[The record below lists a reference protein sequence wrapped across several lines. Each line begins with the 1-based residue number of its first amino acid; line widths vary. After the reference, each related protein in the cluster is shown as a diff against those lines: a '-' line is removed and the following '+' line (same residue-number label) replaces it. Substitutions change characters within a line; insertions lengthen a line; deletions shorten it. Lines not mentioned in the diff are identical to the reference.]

1 MNRTEKRVFSIVAL
15 ALVFEFF
22 ILKNLPFFW
31 DGLSKAY
38 RAEWIFSHNFSSLI
52 VPTEYNS
59 GHPPLWITSIALVWT
74 LLGKSI
80 WAARLLLLV
89 VNIGAAYQLFL
100 LCKKHFL
107 PGISLLFFLLVAVDP
122 TVMAQTTIL
131 NNDMLL
137 LFFLLLGLNSLINQK
152 WRWYTIAITG
162 LLLTNLRGIYCT
174 IAFGAIHFLYIKYAS
189 LTFNKKMLRAYVV
202 GLVVFAGFLIV
213 QYSELGWVLI
223 SKNKNYATHR
233 EAAGLARIAKNAAA
247 YIKNILDFGRVFL
260 WIPLGLMLLVVFR
273 SKNKKL
279 SLPSKRIFI
288 ALSVFLVVFFL
299 GFVPFSNPMG
309 PRYLMICFLL
319 GAILFVNLLSQSI
332 LSAGKRKL
340 LVGIIVFALFSGHFW
355 IYPATIAQGW
365 DSSLAY
371 LNYFPEERKMFNYL
385 FENDIPFDEIGTNL
399 PLKSSRMAH
408 LLDTKKFDPSFAETD
423 FDTNR
428 YFIFSN
434 VENRTSDEHIIMMEN
449 NWKPV
454 VTYSRLG
461 VYLTLYENPA
471 IKAP

>member
-1 MNRTEKRVFSIVAL
+1 MNRTEKRVFSIAAL
-15 ALVFEFF
+15 ALLLEFF
-22 ILKNLPFFW
+22 ILKDLPFFW

-38 RAEWIFSHNFSSLI
+38 RANWIFTHDFSSLI

-59 GHPPLWITSIALVWT
+59 GHPPLWITSIALVWS
-74 LLGKSI
+74 LLGKTV
-80 WAARLLLLV
+80 WAARLLLLA
-89 VNIGAAYQLFL
+89 VNIGAFYQLFL

-107 PGISLLFFLLVAVDP
+107 PGVSMLFFLLVAMDP
-122 TVMAQTTIL
+122 TVVAQTTIL

-137 LFFLLLGLNSLINQK
+137 LFFLLLGLNSLVSQK
-152 WRWYTIAITG
+152 WGWYTIAITG

-174 IAFGAIHFLYIKYAS
+174 IAFGVIHFLYVRYAS
-189 LTFNKKMLRAYVV
+189 LTLDRKMLRAYLV
-202 GLVVFAGFLIV
+202 GLVVFAGFLIA
-213 QYSELGWVLI
+213 QYNELGWVLI

-233 EAAGLARIAKNAAA
+233 EAAGLARVAKNAAA

-260 WIPLGLMLLVVFR
+260 WIPLGLLLLVVFR

-288 ALSVFLVVFFL
+288 ALYVFLIVFFL

-319 GAILFVNLLSQSI
+319 GGILFVNLLSESI

-340 LVGIIVFALFSGHFW
+340 LVGIIGFALVSGHFW

-371 LNYFPEERKMFNYL
+371 LNYFSEEEKMLAYL
-385 FENDIPFDEIGTNL
+385 SENNIAYDEVGTNL
-399 PLKSSRMAH
+399 PLKSMKMAH
-408 LLDTKKFDPSFAETD
+408 ELNTEKLNPTFAEPN
-423 FDTNR
+423 FDTNK
-428 YFIFSN
+428 YYLFSN
-434 VENRTSDEHIIMMEN
+434 VENRTKDEGIIMLKKQWNER
-449 NWKPV
+449 
-454 VTYSRLG
+454 VTFSRLG
-461 VYLTLYENPA
+461 VYLTLYENP
-471 IKAP
+471 KN